1 MIFLLN
7 LVNNGQKKAILLPS
21 VSGRKCV
28 EGYNFLEYECIL
40 AAQSV
45 GGVLRNGAM
54 VVGDWPYTPPGCFI
68 APSDKGIHFSTNS
81 NGINDGRYSA
91 ICKPMV
97 CTNVK
102 YPIKSL
108 SIVCI

>member
-1 MIFLLN
+1 MNLLN

-54 VVGDWPYTPPGCFI
+54 VVVFWYNTPPGCFI
-68 APSDKGIHFSTNS
+68 ASSDNVIYFNTNS
-81 NGINDGRYSA
+81 ASNNVGGFSA
-91 ICKPMV
+91 VCKTMV
-97 CTNVK
+97 CMNVK

-108 SIVCI
+108 SIV

>member
-1 MIFLLN
+1 M
-7 LVNNGQKKAILLPS
+7 NNGQKKAILLPS

-45 GGVLRNGAM
+45 GGVLQNGAM
-54 VVGDWPYTPPGCFI
+54 LLGEWTHTPPGCFI
-68 APSDKGIHFSTNS
+68 AGDNVIHFSRNS
-81 NGINDGRYSA
+81 VGMNDGRFSA

-102 YPIKSL
+102 YPIKYL